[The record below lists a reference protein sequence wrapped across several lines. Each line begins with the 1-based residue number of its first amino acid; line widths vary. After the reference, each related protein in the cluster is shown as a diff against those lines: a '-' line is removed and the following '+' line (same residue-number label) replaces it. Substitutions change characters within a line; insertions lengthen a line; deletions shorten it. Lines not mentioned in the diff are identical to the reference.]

1 MSTNREWPTVAVLL
15 LCSMLTSWGALT
27 APVQG
32 QTIDSSQLQALW
44 DMQTSWGVTFD
55 QWDTN
60 GDCSIAY
67 NISCNADGM
76 VTWIDISGLDLGG
89 PLPATIGDLA
99 ALSHLTLDRD
109 GITGSIPSTIG
120 QLTALTWFSMARN
133 SLTGSFPK
141 TFTNL
146 VNLRDVSLY
155 ANQLSGPLPD
165 FRLFRNLLQWGSS
178 SNNLTGSISSHI
190 GDCSGLIALY
200 LQDNHLSGSIP
211 DSITN
216 LRGLTHVD
224 LSYNSLSGSIPS
236 NIGTLSW
243 LTSLSLHKNR
253 IGGIV
258 PDSITT
264 MLALSHL
271 DLSYNQLSGTLPAN
285 IGNLQKLVDLYVGNT
300 DMQGSLPETLATMT
314 NLKTLSYDGL
324 LMSCPTGACTVDAV
338 NTTLFCSDCS
348 VFCSSCGATPAQPSS
363 PVPASPPPAP
373 PSSPSPPAPSPSPP
387 SAEGGGGVSTG
398 VVVGVVVGAVV
409 LLLGVVLVAVCLYQ
423 RKRKARAAAD
433 QAAAAGISGGGQCQR
448 YPLADVQRATNN
460 WAEANRIGS
469 GGAMRCTTQLVCSG
483 SGDVFRV
490 VLQDDP
496 SVVGAVKRATVITS
510 DFRWEINEMASKHH
524 PNLMPF
530 PPPPPLLPVPSPSP
544 PFPSPQINEMA
555 SKHHPNLVRLLGYCI
570 EVDKAAE
577 STEQILI
584 YEFMDNGDLE
594 RWIGPGVEKP
604 LTLRQRFDVL
614 IGVAQGLQYLH
625 SFNIVHRDIKPA
637 NILLDKKMQTKIADF
652 GLVRMGEGTAVGH
665 TRVMGTPGY
674 VDPAYF
680 KSQKATPAADVHS
693 FGVVMLTVITA
704 RKALDSLDDNQVNLK
719 KWVEPFLEAGNADAI
734 KDPRLDAPSDVVL
747 KLACF
752 ALSCTATPVATRP
765 SMARILSDLIAMK
778 EEFLGADVDP
788 VLVNIDSDLAD
799 RKGSNFSQEIRRAQ
813 EVASEREG
821 VSGLSIGMVSIGE
834 MDSSD
839 SGV

>member
-1 MSTNREWPTVAVLL
+1 
-15 LCSMLTSWGALT
+15 MLTS
-27 APVQG
+27 V
-32 QTIDSSQLQALW
+32 QALW

-67 NISCNADGM
+67 NISCNAKGM
-76 VTWIDISGLDLGG
+76 VTWMYVVLTELTGLNLGG
-89 PLPATIGDLA
+89 PLPATIGDLV
-99 ALSHLTLDRD
+99 ALSHLTLDRN
-109 GITGSIPSTIG
+109 GITGPIPSTIG

-146 VNLRDVSLY
+146 VNLRDVSIY
-155 ANQLSGPLPD
+155 GNHLSGPLPD
-165 FRLFRNLLQWGSS
+165 FSLFSKLLQWGSS
-178 SNNLTGSISSHI
+178 ENNLTGSLPSRI
-190 GDCSGLIALY
+190 GNCKELKALY
-200 LQDNHLSGSIP
+200 LQNNSFAGSIP
-211 DSITN
+211 DSITA
-216 LRGLTHVD
+216 LTGLTHLD
-224 LSYNSLSGSIPS
+224 LSYNRLSGSIPS
-236 NIGTLSW
+236 NIGNLHWITTL
-243 LTSLSLHKNR
+243 LLQNNR
-253 IGGIV
+253 IGGTI
-258 PDSITT
+258 PDSITNIVEL
-264 MLALSHL
+264 MYL
-271 DLSYNQLSGTLPAN
+271 DLSHNQLSSTLPYN
-285 IGNLQKLVDLYVGNT
+285 ISNLHKLDYIYVDYT

-314 NLKTLSYDGL
+314 TIEVLRYDGL
-324 LMSCPTGACTVDAV
+324 LMSCPTGPCTVVAV

-348 VFCSSCGATPAQPSS
+348 AFCSSCSATIAPPSS
-363 PVPASPPPAP
+363 PAPVSPPPAP

-398 VVVGVVVGAVV
+398 VVR
-409 LLLGVVLVAVCLYQ
+409 Q
-423 RKRKARAAAD
+423 
-433 QAAAAGISGGGQCQR
+433 Q
-448 YPLADVQRATNN
+448 QRAYHGWRVSYHVLSYHAAINPAAINDTLPHP
-460 WAEANRIGS
+460 ATHLPSSKQQQRRGYQ
-469 GGAMRCTTQLVCSG
+469 GAGTLS
-483 SGDVFRV
+483 S
-490 VLQDDP
+490 
-496 SVVGAVKRATVITS
+496 
-510 DFRWEINEMASKHH
+510 
-524 PNLMPF
+524 
-530 PPPPPLLPVPSPSP
+530 PLSPTHLSPSRP
-544 PFPSPQINEMA
+544 TSFFSPPQINEMA

-570 EVDKAAE
+570 DVDKAAE

-594 RWIGPGVEKP
+594 RWIGPGVEEP

-637 NILLDKKMQTKIADF
+637 NILLDKKMQAKIADF

-719 KWVEPFLEAGNADAI
+719 KWVEPLLEAGDADTI
-734 KDPRLDAPSDVVL
+734 KDPRLDAPNDVIL
-747 KLACF
+747 KLARF

-799 RKGSNFSQEIRRAQ
+799 RKASNFSQEIRRAH

>member
-1 MSTNREWPTVAVLL
+1 
-15 LCSMLTSWGALT
+15 
-27 APVQG
+27 
-32 QTIDSSQLQALW
+32 
-44 DMQTSWGVTFD
+44 
-55 QWDTN
+55 
-60 GDCSIAY
+60 
-67 NISCNADGM
+67 
-76 VTWIDISGLDLGG
+76 
-89 PLPATIGDLA
+89 
-99 ALSHLTLDRD
+99 
-109 GITGSIPSTIG
+109 
-120 QLTALTWFSMARN
+120 
-133 SLTGSFPK
+133 
-141 TFTNL
+141 
-146 VNLRDVSLY
+146 
-155 ANQLSGPLPD
+155 
-165 FRLFRNLLQWGSS
+165 
-178 SNNLTGSISSHI
+178 
-190 GDCSGLIALY
+190 
-200 LQDNHLSGSIP
+200 
-211 DSITN
+211 
-216 LRGLTHVD
+216 
-224 LSYNSLSGSIPS
+224 
-236 NIGTLSW
+236 
-243 LTSLSLHKNR
+243 SLHKNR
-253 IGGIV
+253 IGGTI

-314 NLKTLSYDGL
+314 KLETLSYDSL
-324 LMSCPTGACTVDAV
+324 LMSCPTGACTIDAV

-348 VFCSSCGATPAQPSS
+348 TFCSSCS
-363 PVPASPPPAP
+363 AP
-373 PSSPSPPAPSPSPP
+373 PSSPPVPISPSPASPSSPSPAPPLPPSPP
-387 SAEGGGGVSTG
+387 SPSQSEGGGGVSTG

-409 LLLGVVLVAVCLYQ
+409 LFLGVVLVAVCLYR
-423 RKRKARAAAD
+423 RKHNARAAAD
-433 QAAAAGISGGGQCQR
+433 EAAVAGISSNQQCQR

-469 GGAMRCTTQLVCSG
+469 GGF
-483 SGDVFRV
+483 GDVFRGV
-490 VLQDDP
+490 SPHNP
-496 SVVGAVKRATVITS
+496 SVLWAVKRATVITS
-510 DFRWEINEMASKHH
+510 DFRRE
-524 PNLMPF
+524 
-530 PPPPPLLPVPSPSP
+530 
-544 PFPSPQINEMA
+544 INEMA

-625 SFNIVHRDIKPA
+625 GFNIVHRDIKPA
-637 NILLDKKMQTKIADF
+637 NILLDKKMQAKIADF

-704 RKALDSLDDNQVNLK
+704 RKALDYLDDNQVNLK
-719 KWVEPFLEAGNADAI
+719 KWVEPLLEAEDADAI
-734 KDPRLDAPSDVVL
+734 KDPRLDAPSDVIL
-747 KLACF
+747 NLTRF

-765 SMARILSDLIAMK
+765 SMPRILSDLIAMK

-799 RKGSNFSQEIRRAQ
+799 RKGSSFSQEIRRAHK
-813 EVASEREG
+813 VASEREG
-821 VSGLSIGMVSIGE
+821 VSGLSAGMVSIGE
-834 MDSSD
+834 VDSSD